1 MELSKINKAI
11 ELLKNNNI
19 EELKEL
25 LEFERQASILNG
37 KGKDVKFATL
47 VKNLIKV
54 NAESRPLLATI
65 MHDKQDRQ
73 FICDGYMLARFEQHK
88 EELDGLPQTPYG
100 ADKLNPD
107 RIIIPKHLCEEYTLT
122 DDEQLLLKNLDKYI
136 AIHKTPNA
144 RNEIIPIY
152 IFDRLFNAKL
162 LANFIKI
169 TGKFD
174 KVYLPKEHYSPI
186 GVFEQHITAIALP
199 IRVNGNFKDEK
210 TEQMTADF
218 IKKLREKN

>member
-1 MELSKINKAI
+1 MELKRIEKAI
-11 ELLKNNNI
+11 ELLKSNNI
-19 EELKEL
+19 KELQEL

-54 NAESRPLLATI
+54 NAESSPLLATI
-65 MHDKQDRQ
+65 MHDEQDRQ

-88 EELDGLPQTPYG
+88 EELDGLPQTPYS
-100 ADKLNPD
+100 DNLIKPD
-107 RIIIPKHLCEEYTLT
+107 RIIIPKHFCKEYILT

-152 IFDRLFNAKL
+152 IFDRLFNPKL

-186 GVFEQHITAIALP
+186 GVFEQHITAIVMP
-199 IRVNGNFKDEK
+199 IRVNSNYKDEK
-210 TEQMTADF
+210 TEQITADF
-218 IKKLREKN
+218 IKKLTEKK

>member
-1 MELSKINKAI
+1 MELKRIEKAI
-11 ELLKNNNI
+11 ELLKSNNI
-19 EELKEL
+19 KELQEL

-65 MHDKQDRQ
+65 MHDEQNRQ
-73 FICDGYMLARFEQHK
+73 FICDGHMLARFEQHK
-88 EELDGLPQTPYG
+88 EELDGLPQTPYS
-100 ADKLNPD
+100 DNLIKPD
-107 RIIIPKHLCEEYTLT
+107 RIIIPKHFCEEYILT

-152 IFDRLFNAKL
+152 IFDRLYNAKL
-162 LANFIKI
+162 LANFIKL

-186 GVFEQHITAIALP
+186 GVFEQHITAIVMP
-199 IRVNGNFKDEK
+199 IRVNSNYKDEK
-210 TEQMTADF
+210 TEQITADF
-218 IKKLREKN
+218 INKLKEKK

>member
-1 MELSKINKAI
+1 MELKRIEKAI
-11 ELLKNNNI
+11 ELLKSNNI
-19 EELKEL
+19 KELQEL

-47 VKNLIKV
+47 VKNLLKV

-65 MHDKQDRQ
+65 MHDEQDRQ

-88 EELDGLPQTPYG
+88 EELDGLPQTPYS
-100 ADKLNPD
+100 DNLIKPD
-107 RIIIPKHLCEEYTLT
+107 RIIIPKHFCEEYILT

-152 IFDRLFNAKL
+152 IFDRLYNAKL

-199 IRVNGNFKDEK
+199 IRVNSNYKDEK